1 MASDYQ
7 NADSTL
13 FVTVSH
19 QLVGTRKGESGPG
32 VRSLVGVSRRKVVID
47 PLNAERQ
54 EYKTLLCQFVIDR
67 PEYGFD
73 VTEVDALVVAL
84 KTALSTA
91 TVTKVYGKES

>member
-1 MASDYQ
+1 V
-7 NADSTL
+7 
-13 FVTVSH
+13 VT
-19 QLVGTRKGESGPG
+19 
-32 VRSLVGVSRRKVVID
+32 D

-54 EYKTLLCQFVIDR
+54 EYKTLLCQLVIDR

-73 VTEVDALVVAL
+73 VTEVDALVTAL